1 MIYGY
6 CRISTK
12 KQSLKRQ
19 ELNILSRYKNAKI
32 IKEVFT
38 GRKIERKE
46 FNKLLSIINKG
57 DTIVFDEISRMSR
70 DSKDGYKLYMELLEK
85 GVNLVFLKEQHCNT
99 DTFKDK
105 LKSLDID
112 LIEEN
117 NNSDILANDIKK
129 AFYKFQVNNLKYDIE
144 QAFKSA
150 EHEVNFLSMR
160 TKEGLKAVKE
170 KNKLIEQG
178 IIKGDIKQIGTKKG
192 DTFNIKKKQPCKDKI
207 IELSKDFNGTLK
219 DCDIIK
225 ILGIARNTYYKYKQ
239 EIKTSIIDTNNKKE
253 L

>member
-19 ELNILSRYKNAKI
+19 ELNILSRYENAKI

-144 QAFKSA
+144 QAFESA

-160 TKEGLKAVKE
+160 TK
-170 KNKLIEQG
+170 
-178 IIKGDIKQIGTKKG
+178 
-192 DTFNIKKKQPCKDKI
+192 
-207 IELSKDFNGTLK
+207 
-219 DCDIIK
+219 
-225 ILGIARNTYYKYKQ
+225 
-239 EIKTSIIDTNNKKE
+239 
-253 L
+253 